1 MFVYHKSLHLFLSA
15 GEEFDSEAF
24 MNRFVERFLES
35 VDSHAIVTRL
45 EIEYVIS
52 KDLSYTINHSSV
64 DRGNEELLLYLR
76 KHADAESIGKLCD
89 VMISKEAYRAMQKLG
104 KDMKEDLAKLTG
116 KSICVLIKSRY
127 MCPCKRIASVHV
139 H

>member
-1 MFVYHKSLHLFLSA
+1 MFVYHKSLHPFLSA

-24 MNRFVERFLES
+24 MNRFSERFLKG

-45 EIEYVIS
+45 EIEYIIS
-52 KDLSYTINHSSV
+52 EDLAYTINHSS
-64 DRGNEELLLYLR
+64 RSSGNEELLLYLR

-89 VMISKEAYRAMQKLG
+89 VMINIDSYRVMQKLG
-104 KDMKEDLAKLTG
+104 QDMKEDLAKFTG

-127 MCPCKRIASVHV
+127 MCPCK
-139 H
+139 